1 MKQTEEIR
9 SFVIAEIGKHPKD
22 IVNLVAETF
31 SISRQAAHRHVDK
44 MVKENV
50 IFAQGTTKNRT
61 YRIAN
66 LVDKSWQFAING
78 LKEDEVWR
86 KSVSSQLKELTGNI
100 LNICQYGFTEMVN
113 NTIDHSEGTTLTVH
127 VIQTP
132 GSISITI
139 QDDGIGI
146 FNKIQRELELDDN
159 LHAILELSKGKLTT
173 NPEKHSGEGIFFTS
187 RMFDRFSILSGD
199 LFFTT
204 SSSGDDDTSDW
215 LLEHKGM
222 AFDGTEVSMTI
233 STNSKRTTR
242 QVFDRYSV
250 DGDYGFSKTTVPV
263 FLAQYGGENLISRS
277 QAKRLL
283 ARFERFKE
291 IVLDFKSVEMIGQA
305 FADEV
310 FRVYQNAHPQTHFST
325 INTNEEISQMI
336 AHVTA

>member
-9 SFVIAEIGKHPKD
+9 NFVIAEIEKHPKD

-31 SISRQAAHRHVDK
+31 LISRQAAHRHVDK

-50 IFAQGTTKNRT
+50 ISANGTTKNR
-61 YRIAN
+61 YYQLAN
-66 LVDKSWQFAING
+66 IVDKNWLFPLQG

-86 KSVSSQLKELTGNI
+86 KTISVELKDVPGNI
-100 LNICQYGFTEMVN
+100 LKICQYGFTEMVN
-113 NTIDHSEGTTLTVH
+113 NAIDHAEGTNLVVYVTRTLA
-127 VIQTP
+127 
-132 GSISITI
+132 SISITI

-146 FNKIQRELELDDN
+146 FNKIQRELDLEDN
-159 LHAILELSKGKLTT
+159 LHSILELSKGKLTT
-173 NPEKHSGEGIFFTS
+173 DPEKHSGEGIFFTS
-187 RMFDRFSILSGD
+187 RMFDNFSILSGD
-199 LFFTT
+199 LLFTA
-204 SSSGDDDTSDW
+204 SSGVEDTSDW

-222 AFDGTEVSMTI
+222 AFDGTCVVMDI
-233 STNSKRTTR
+233 PINSKRTTR

-250 DGDYGFSKTTVPV
+250 DGDFGFSRTTIPV

-283 ARFERFKE
+283 VRFERFKE
-291 IVLDFKSVEMIGQA
+291 IVLDFKNVEMIGQA

-310 FRVYQNAHPQTHFST
+310 FRVYQNAHPQTHIST
-325 INTNEEISQMI
+325 INTNEEVSHMI